1 MVIAYCSETTK
12 CLVETSKIVSFRVY
26 LEEIIVQKALMKRNI
41 YLLTIILFLSSC
53 GVKYK
58 SVPYFQDLPP
68 MENVQEEIQNNAVLK
83 IQKDDILGITV
94 SSLNPEASAIFNMGN
109 TSSAQGTSASNINPA
124 LTANGFL
131 VDKNGRIQ
139 LPLVGSVSV
148 DGLTTTSA
156 RELIQGKLTTY
167 LKEPVVSLRL
177 VNFKVSVLGDVA
189 RPGVYPVQSERVS
202 VAEAL
207 SMAGDLSITALRN
220 NVLLIRENEGK
231 RQYIRLD
238 MHSKEIFN
246 SPYYYLQNNDV
257 LYIQPGNAK
266 YASVDSS
273 YRNVSII
280 LSALSVI
287 ALIISRF

>member
-1 MVIAYCSETTK
+1 
-12 CLVETSKIVSFRVY
+12 
-26 LEEIIVQKALMKRNI
+26 MKRNI
-41 YLLTIILFLSSC
+41 FLLSVILFLSSC

-68 MENVQEEIQNNAVLK
+68 LENVQEEIQNSAILK

-109 TSSAQGTSASNINPA
+109 TSSLQGTTSGNINPT
-124 LTANGFL
+124 LTANGFM
-131 VDKNGRIQ
+131 VDKNGSIQ
-139 LPLVGSVSV
+139 LPLIGSVKV
-148 DGLTTTSA
+148 EGLTTTAA
-156 RELIQGKLTTY
+156 RELIQNKLKTY
-167 LKEPVVSLRL
+167 LKEPVISLRL
-177 VNFKVSVLGDVA
+177 INFKVSVLGDVA
-189 RPGVYPVQSERVS
+189 RPGVYPVQNERVS
-202 VAEAL
+202 LAEAL
-207 SMAGDLSITALRN
+207 SMAGDLSITAVRN
-220 NVLLIRENEGK
+220 NVLLIRENDGK
-231 RQYIRLD
+231 RQYIRID
-238 MHSKEIFN
+238 MQKRELFN

>member
-1 MVIAYCSETTK
+1 MY
-12 CLVETSKIVSFRVY
+12 
-26 LEEIIVQKALMKRNI
+26 KALMKRNI

-58 SVPYFQDLPP
+58 SVPYFQDLPA

-83 IQKDDILGITV
+83 IQKDDILAITV

-109 TSSAQGTSASNINPA
+109 TSSLQGGASGNVNPT
-124 LTANGFL
+124 LTANGFM
-131 VDKNGRIQ
+131 VDKGGFIQ
-139 LPLVGSVSV
+139 LPLIGSVTV
-148 DGLTTTSA
+148 AGLTTTAA
-156 RELIQGKLTTY
+156 RELIQNKLTTY

-177 VNFKVSVLGDVA
+177 INFKVSVLGDVA
-189 RPGVYPVQSERVS
+189 RPGVYPVQNERVS

-207 SMAGDLSITALRN
+207 SMAGDLGITAVRD
-220 NVLLIRENEGK
+220 NVLLIRENDGK

-238 MHSKEIFN
+238 MHKKEIFN
-246 SPYYYLQNNDV
+246 SPYYYLQNNDI